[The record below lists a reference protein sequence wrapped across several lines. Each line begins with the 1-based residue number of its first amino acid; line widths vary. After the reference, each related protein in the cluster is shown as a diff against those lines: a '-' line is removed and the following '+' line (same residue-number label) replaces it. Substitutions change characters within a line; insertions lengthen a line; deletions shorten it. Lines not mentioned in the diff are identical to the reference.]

1 MAAGEGNVNNVTS
14 AALTN
19 LGGGVTFYDC
29 LFPRCHPESLP
40 ADARLSPKRPR
51 KAFPLLLSENYPRR
65 LRTRPERRQ

>member
-29 LFPRCHPESLP
+29 LVPRCHPES
-40 ADARLSPKRPR
+40 AG
-51 KAFPLLLSENYPRR
+51 
-65 LRTRPERRQ
+65 